1 VLVADAGIAVRG
13 ALVVGGWNAL
23 QPLGLVAPP
32 LLWSEATSAL
42 HESMWRGDI
51 SSELGNGA
59 IARLA
64 DAPIERRAS
73 RRLYREAWSVAER
86 LGWAKTYD
94 AEFVALA
101 LLSRCPLLTIDER
114 LKRGAARLVEVVG
127 PADL

>member
-1 VLVADAGIAVRG
+1 M
-13 ALVVGGWNAL
+13 